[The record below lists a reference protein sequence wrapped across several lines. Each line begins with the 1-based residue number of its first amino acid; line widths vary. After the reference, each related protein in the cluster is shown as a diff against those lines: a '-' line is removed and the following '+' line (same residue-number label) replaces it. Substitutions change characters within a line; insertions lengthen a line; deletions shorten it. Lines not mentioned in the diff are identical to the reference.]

1 MKPEINRVI
10 TDFNNKSIQIIYSIN
25 DTENVF
31 LIQENAHED
40 EFQRAAFSHIL
51 ERLAGVYQDILEE
64 GPPGLSKK

>member
-25 DTENVF
+25 DASKVF
-31 LIQENAHED
+31 LIQESAHE
-40 EFQRAAFSHIL
+40 EKLPRAAFSHIL